1 MSSYSIFTYQF
12 QRILKG
18 AQTTLEFADLPSVAC
33 TNEDWVRRQELFG
46 SLFEGKDFRGED
58 IQFQRGETMFIH
70 EVLYNKNGIVV
81 MKFANPKKRKIN
93 NIHLTEAEIDDYPW
107 CYVIWD
113 NRDGIQRLLVER
125 KPSAWPNT
133 KKRRGTQTVAELLA
147 GNFDLWMSQRGMH
160 FEVGD
165 GPTYPRSTFWEV
177 VGQHPEGFSRVH
189 FSFPPL
195 NLGRL
200 LNLADNVDAIRYE
213 TGGGFDAD
221 LRAAKDSVLMLS
233 EQNPQTASLVNLSSA
248 GGFEVKAY
256 VKGGHTYVSI
266 SGDDKKNPVVAEIPD
281 GLLPLLKAPDF
292 FHRENLE
299 SLTEILNSIK
309 TLYD

>member
-1 MSSYSIFTYQF
+1 MSTYSIFTYQF

-18 AQTTLEFADLPSVAC
+18 AQTELDFDGQSAVCC
-33 TNEDWVRRQELFG
+33 TDEDWARRQELFG
-46 SLFEGKDFRGED
+46 KLFEGKDFNGEHLT
-58 IQFQRGETMFIH
+58 FQRAKTVYIH
-70 EVLYNKNGIVV
+70 EVLFNKNGIIV
-81 MKFANPKKRKIN
+81 MKFSNPKKRRIN
-93 NIHLTEAEIDDYPW
+93 NIKLVEAEIDDYPW

-125 KPSAWPNT
+125 KPSAWPNGIR
-133 KKRRGTQTVAELLA
+133 RRGTQTVATLLA
-147 GNFDLWMSQRGMH
+147 ENIDIWMRQRGMH

-165 GPTYPRSTFWEV
+165 GPTYPCSTFWQV

-221 LRAAKDSVLMLS
+221 LRAAKDSILTLS
-233 EQNPQTASLVNLSSA
+233 ENNPQTASLVNLSSA

-256 VKGGHTYVSI
+256 TKGGHTYVSI

-281 GLLPLLKAPDF
+281 GLLPLLKAPDI

-299 SLTEILNSIK
+299 SLIEILNSIK

>member
-1 MSSYSIFTYQF
+1 MSTYSIFTYQF
-12 QRILKG
+12 QRIKKG
-18 AQTTLEFADLPSVAC
+18 AELTLDLDYAPSVSC
-33 TNEDWVRRQELFG
+33 TEEDWNHRQELFG
-46 SLFEGKDFRGED
+46 SLFGGKDFYGNDLVFRRMESVY
-58 IQFQRGETMFIH
+58 IH
-70 EVLYNKNGIVV
+70 EVLYNKYGVIV

-93 NIHLTEAEIDDYPW
+93 NIQLTEAEIDDYPW

-113 NRDGIQRLLVER
+113 NRSDIQRLLIER

-133 KKRRGTQTVAELLA
+133 KTRRGTKKVAELLA
-147 GNFDLWMSQRGMH
+147 GNIDKWMTQKGIH

-177 VGQHPEGFSRVH
+177 VSRHPEGFSRVH

-221 LRAAKDSVLMLS
+221 LKAVKDGVLTLS
-233 EQNPQTASLVNLSSA
+233 KNNPQTASLVDLSSA

-256 VKGGHTYVSI
+256 TKGGHTYVSI
-266 SGDDKKNPVVAEIPD
+266 SGDDEKNPIVAEIPD
-281 GLLPLLKAPDF
+281 GLLPLLKAPDL

-299 SLTEILNSIK
+299 TLISILNSIK
-309 TLYD
+309 TLYE